1 MLRMKTVSLDMFF
14 DTDRVVR
21 AADAATRKNLS
32 KAGKQGRW

>member
-1 MLRMKTVSLDMFF
+1 MLRIKTVSLDMFF